1 MPVITAEIVSLVAI
15 VLVFVLLMK
24 RLSIRGRESG
34 RYNDDEAA
42 IMQKIYKG
50 LTRLEERVEALETL
64 LMDSGELS
72 RKRSPGDRSGDK
84 EGDEAK

>member
-1 MPVITAEIVSLVAI
+1 MPLITAEIVTLVAI
-15 VLVFVLLMK
+15 VLIFVLLMK

-34 RYNDDEAA
+34 RYNDDETE

-64 LMDSGELS
+64 LMDSGELP
-72 RKRSPGDRSGDK
+72 RIRTVGNRSDDK